1 MTLHNV
7 TILIK
12 SVFSKDQNHYYYI
25 IFLEKCWYH
34 LAKKNDK
41 FFFDS
46 IIILRFGDT
55 KVGKENLYGVKKA
68 IKILN
73 VNVNNVV
80 ISKLVETKESSK
92 YLIG

>member
-1 MTLHNV
+1 M
-7 TILIK
+7 
-12 SVFSKDQNHYYYI
+12 
-25 IFLEKCWYH
+25 
-34 LAKKNDK
+34 
-41 FFFDS
+41 
-46 IIILRFGDT
+46 RFGDT

-80 ISKLVETKESSK
+80 ISKLVEKKESSK

>member
-1 MTLHNV
+1 MLQYSLSQFLVKIKITT
-7 TILIK
+7 TILYSQK
-12 SVFSKDQNHYYYI
+12 NVGI
-25 IFLEKCWYH
+25 IQL
-34 LAKKNDK
+34 KKNDK

-55 KVGKENLYGVKKA
+55 KVGKENLYGAKKA

-92 YLIG
+92 YLSG

>member
-1 MTLHNV
+1 M
-7 TILIK
+7 
-12 SVFSKDQNHYYYI
+12 
-25 IFLEKCWYH
+25 
-34 LAKKNDK
+34 
-41 FFFDS
+41 
-46 IIILRFGDT
+46 RFGDT
-55 KVGKENLYGVKKA
+55 KVGKENLYGAKKA

>member
-1 MTLHNV
+1 MLQYSLSQFLVKIKITT
-7 TILIK
+7 TILYSQK
-12 SVFSKDQNHYYYI
+12 NVGI
-25 IFLEKCWYH
+25 IQL
-34 LAKKNDK
+34 KKNDK